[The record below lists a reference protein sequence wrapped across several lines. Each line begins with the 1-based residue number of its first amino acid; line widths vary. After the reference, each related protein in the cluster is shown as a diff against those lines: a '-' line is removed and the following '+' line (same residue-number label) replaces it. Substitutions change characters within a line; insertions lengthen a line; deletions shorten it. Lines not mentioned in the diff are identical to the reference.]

1 MTEKRFHREEYPLD
15 ILGEF
20 GLTEEMILDLPDFV
34 HDKIEMGG
42 LSPLLPISIK
52 QPFGFTHCYA
62 RSCLVETGYGVEAL
76 FLPKLK
82 EVDITQF
89 DEHDQQL
96 LLTGKAIVAD
106 IVEDDETVKAFV
118 QIDKDTNS
126 VVYTPTQIIGRNLQT
141 ICSEFDLSGD
151 DLQGF
156 WTGGLVTVEVPDF
169 KGTPT
174 MVTIGV
180 NLLSER
186 GVEIVPGDAYRWEKV
201 VRQPIPEYSF
211 GNDGCWIN
219 RNGVLSYVPDNEFTQ
234 DIIDAMER
242 NAHANGIPVEEL
254 RESEQ
259 RPYHQESYQSEETRQ
274 LTR

>member
-1 MTEKRFHREEYPLD
+1 MTEKKFHREEYPLD
-15 ILGEF
+15 ILSEF
-20 GLTEEMILDLPDFV
+20 GLTEEMIYDLPDFV

-42 LSPLLPISIK
+42 MSPLLPISIK
-52 QPFGFTHCYA
+52 QPFGFTQCHA
-62 RSCLVETGYGVEAL
+62 RFCLVETVYGVEAL
-76 FLPKLK
+76 FVPKLK
-82 EVDITQF
+82 EVDLSKF
-89 DEHDQQL
+89 DEHDMQL
-96 LLTGKAIVAD
+96 LLSGKAIVAD
-106 IVEDDETVKAFV
+106 ITEGSDTIKAFV
-118 QIDKDTNS
+118 QIDKDTNN
-126 VVYTPTQIIGRNLQT
+126 VVYTPSQIIGRNLQT
-141 ICSEFDLSGD
+141 ICNEFDLSGE

-156 WTGGLVTVEVPDF
+156 WTGSLVTVEVPDS
-169 KGTPT
+169 KGAPT

-180 NLLSER
+180 NLLSEK
-186 GVEIVPGDAYRWEKV
+186 GLEIVPGDACRWENV

-242 NAHANGIPVEEL
+242 NAHANGIPVEEP

>member
-1 MTEKRFHREEYPLD
+1 
-15 ILGEF
+15 
-20 GLTEEMILDLPDFV
+20 
-34 HDKIEMGG
+34 
-42 LSPLLPISIK
+42 
-52 QPFGFTHCYA
+52 
-62 RSCLVETGYGVEAL
+62 
-76 FLPKLK
+76 
-82 EVDITQF
+82 
-89 DEHDQQL
+89 
-96 LLTGKAIVAD
+96 
-106 IVEDDETVKAFV
+106 
-118 QIDKDTNS
+118 
-126 VVYTPTQIIGRNLQT
+126 
-141 ICSEFDLSGD
+141 
-151 DLQGF
+151 
-156 WTGGLVTVEVPDF
+156 
-169 KGTPT
+169 

-186 GVEIVPGDAYRWEKV
+186 GVELVPGDAHRWEKV

-219 RNGVLSYVPDNEFTQ
+219 RNGVLSYVPDDEFTQ

>member
-1 MTEKRFHREEYPLD
+1 
-15 ILGEF
+15 
-20 GLTEEMILDLPDFV
+20 
-34 HDKIEMGG
+34 MGG

-62 RSCLVETGYGVEAL
+62 RFCLVETGYGVEAL

>member
-1 MTEKRFHREEYPLD
+1 MTEKKFHREEYPLD
-15 ILGEF
+15 ILSEF
-20 GLTEEMILDLPDFV
+20 GLTEEMIYDLPDFV

-42 LSPLLPISIK
+42 MSPLLPISIK
-52 QPFGFTHCYA
+52 QPFGFTQCHA
-62 RSCLVETGYGVEAL
+62 RFCLVETVYGVEAL
-76 FLPKLK
+76 FVPKLK
-82 EVDITQF
+82 EVDLSKF
-89 DEHDQQL
+89 DEHDMQL
-96 LLTGKAIVAD
+96 LLSGKAIVAEITEGSD
-106 IVEDDETVKAFV
+106 TIKAFV
-118 QIDKDTNS
+118 QIDKDTNN
-126 VVYTPTQIIGRNLQT
+126 VVYTPSQIIGRNLQT
-141 ICSEFDLSGD
+141 ICNEFDLSGE

-156 WTGGLVTVEVPDF
+156 WTGSLVTVEVPDS
-169 KGTPT
+169 KGAPT
-174 MVTIGV
+174 RVTIGV
-180 NLLSER
+180 NLRSEKGR
-186 GVEIVPGDAYRWEKV
+186 EIVPGDACRWENV

>member
-1 MTEKRFHREEYPLD
+1 ME
-15 ILGEF
+15 
-20 GLTEEMILDLPDFV
+20 
-34 HDKIEMGG
+34 G
-42 LSPLLPISIK
+42 LSISEK
-52 QPFGFTHCYA
+52 A
-62 RSCLVETGYGVEAL
+62 RNVALEAL
-76 FLPKLK
+76 RGETRGNGHPFIEHPDAIAEIIRK
-82 EVDITQF
+82 EIGLSEVC
-89 DEHDQQL
+89 
-96 LLTGKAIVAD
+96 VAAMYLH
-106 IVEDDETVKAFV
+106 EATRLH
-118 QIDKDTNS
+118 S

-156 WTGGLVTVEVPDF
+156 WTGSLVTVEVPDF

>member
-1 MTEKRFHREEYPLD
+1 M
-15 ILGEF
+15 
-20 GLTEEMILDLPDFV
+20 
-34 HDKIEMGG
+34 
-42 LSPLLPISIK
+42 
-52 QPFGFTHCYA
+52 
-62 RSCLVETGYGVEAL
+62 